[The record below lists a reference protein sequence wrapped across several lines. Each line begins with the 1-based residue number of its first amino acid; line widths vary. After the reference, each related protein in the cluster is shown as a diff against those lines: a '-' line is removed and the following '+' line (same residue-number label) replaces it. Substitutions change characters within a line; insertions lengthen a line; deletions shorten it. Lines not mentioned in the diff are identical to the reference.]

1 MTKICII
8 TGTRAEYGLLYWTI
22 NEVDK
27 RPDAQLSLLVTGMHL
42 SPEFGNT
49 HKLIEADGFKIDGKV
64 EMLLS
69 SDTSVGI
76 SKSLGLGV
84 IGFSDLFD
92 QIKPDWVLV
101 LGDRFE
107 ILSAVI
113 SAMIARIPIAHC
125 HGGESTEGLIDE
137 AIRHSISKMAHLH
150 FTATDEFRKRVIQL
164 GEQPDRVFNVGALGI
179 ENINR
184 LELLDR
190 ESFERAIDFKL
201 TDMNFLVTFHP
212 VTLENNSAE
221 MQFNQLLLSLSNFNE
236 AKIIFTRPNA
246 DHDGR
251 IINSLIDNYVERNP
265 ERSKAFVSLGQLR
278 YLSAIKHCQI
288 VLGNSSSGL
297 IEAPSFKK
305 PTINIGDRQKGRLLA
320 ESVISCE
327 CESDS
332 ITKAIYLAL
341 TSSFQEKLSTIQ
353 NPYGEGNS
361 SQKIVDIILNTDSE
375 EILKKKF
382 YNIL

>member
-22 NEVDK
+22 NEVK
-27 RPDAQLSLLVTGMHL
+27 NHPDAQLSLLVTGMHL

-49 HKLIEADGFKIDGKV
+49 YKLIEGDGFKIDGKV

-84 IGFSDLFD
+84 IGFSELFD
-92 QIKPDWVLV
+92 QINPDWILV

-107 ILSAVI
+107 ILAAVI

-137 AIRHSISKMAHLH
+137 AIRHSITKMAHLH
-150 FTATDEFRKRVIQL
+150 FTATDDFRKRVIQL

-184 LELLDR
+184 MELLDR
-190 ESFERAIDFKL
+190 NSFERAINFEL
-201 TDMNFLVTFHP
+201 TDLNFLVTFHP
-212 VTLENNSAE
+212 VTLEHQSSE
-221 MQFNQLLLSLSNFNE
+221 MQFNQLLLALSNYND

-246 DHDGR
+246 DHNGR

-288 VLGNSSSGL
+288 IIGNSSSGL

-305 PTINIGDRQKGRLLA
+305 PTINIGDRQKGRLFA
-320 ESVISCE
+320 DSVISCE
-327 CESDS
+327 AESKS
-332 ITKAIYLAL
+332 ITMAIELAL
-341 TSSFQEKLSTIQ
+341 SSGFQEKLTTIQ

-361 SQKIVDIILNTDSE
+361 SQKIVDVILNTSTE

-382 YNIL
+382 YNLL